1 MSDLDG
7 SGSLNDPEEF
17 TQLCLNLMFKFRVK
31 MRQAEFEQAVNE
43 AAEGLV
49 DGNEMTL
56 EEFKE
61 WWQANV
67 EQAR

>member
-1 MSDLDG
+1 
-7 SGSLNDPEEF
+7 
-17 TQLCLNLMFKFRVK
+17 MFKFRVK
-31 MRQAEFEQAVNE
+31 MRQDEFEQAVNA

-67 EQAR
+67 EQTHAR

>member
-1 MSDLDG
+1 
-7 SGSLNDPEEF
+7 
-17 TQLCLNLMFKFRVK
+17 MFKFRVK

-67 EQAR
+67 EQFEEQAR